1 MDDGLSASGGDSAI
15 RAKRR
20 SEIEPRK
27 TPEQSEGDLPNDV
40 RTNYITS
47 EAKENVLLA
56 QLLLIKRNS
65 VETPH
70 SIDKS

>member
-1 MDDGLSASGGDSAI
+1 MGG
-15 RAKRR
+15 
-20 SEIEPRK
+20 
-27 TPEQSEGDLPNDV
+27 LPNDV
-40 RTNYITS
+40 RTHFITS

-70 SIDKS
+70 SIIRS